1 MLYHK
6 LERMIEFKNNHFAA
20 IHSIQLSTSSW
31 DAITIGRSLMRNRI
45 FIKSQKYIPTDF
57 LVKSKG
63 KMVTFQWRKL
73 TQSTSTVVK
82 VYATSNGTAWRQ
94 VSPDAGKTQHF
105 LHTIPGAHGWL
116 AQKHGEIRHSKWS
129 SFFLKGQCH
138 KRQWKPKKLSR
149 LKETKETW

>member
-1 MLYHK
+1 
-6 LERMIEFKNNHFAA
+6 MIEFKNNHFAA

-82 VYATSNGTAWRQ
+82 VYATSNGTA
-94 VSPDAGKTQHF
+94 
-105 LHTIPGAHGWL
+105 
-116 AQKHGEIRHSKWS
+116 
-129 SFFLKGQCH
+129 
-138 KRQWKPKKLSR
+138 
-149 LKETKETW
+149 